1 MRLLKNSEN
10 IVGSMLCT
18 TIKSWRITASKEY
31 MRRQYTRHAA
41 ALKATTIVS
50 SVVMPSAMQNAVE
63 KRILRSLIQDMK
75 VWLEEKHIFEA
86 EDRRSEKYRN
96 YLTANKYARLVLQE
110 AFDDLHDKHDK
121 ECGSTELRVYNLA
134 ECCRILK
141 CPLSKSSIDEASA
154 ILDPEQSGIIS
165 FENFS
170 MWWFSGQRSVPKG
183 AEYFKLSANINILH
197 RYAKSKRGLYRAYT
211 SIGFIKRRIKRK
223 KRLYEK

>member
-1 MRLLKNSEN
+1 
-10 IVGSMLCT
+10 
-18 TIKSWRITASKEY
+18 

-50 SVVMPSAMQNAVE
+50 SIVMPSAMQNAVE

-86 EDRRSEKYRN
+86 EDRRSEKYRK

-110 AFDDLHDKHDK
+110 AFDDLHEKHDK
-121 ECGSTELRVYNLA
+121 ACGSTELRVYNLA

-141 CPLSKSSIDEASA
+141 CPLSKSAIDEASA
-154 ILDPEQSGIIS
+154 ILDPEQSGKID

-183 AEYFKLSANINILH
+183 AEYLKLSTNINISH

-211 SIGFIKRRIKRK
+211 SIGFIRRRIEKKEKALRK
-223 KRLYEK
+223 NRIGKTNGGKAKTNGGGA